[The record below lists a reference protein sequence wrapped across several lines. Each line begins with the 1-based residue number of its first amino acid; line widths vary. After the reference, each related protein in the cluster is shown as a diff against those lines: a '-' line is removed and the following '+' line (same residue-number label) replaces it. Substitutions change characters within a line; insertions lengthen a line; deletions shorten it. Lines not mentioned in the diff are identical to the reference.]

1 MEVYLN
7 EISGIGDA
15 LVAMRESKRHI
26 TRDDELNIRTLE
38 KMCIAEPPLGT
49 RGFIKRKITSEE
61 AERMSDI
68 IDDVAAYNMQLDE
81 FYTEVAKML
90 KWAKKHITLGKFID
104 LSFTVYGMHRGGQ
117 DDWDSHAKRFD
128 NRIVRSSTRL
138 ADFHDGEMSDF
149 YKNKILT
156 TDAVAHK
163 LNIHMPEGIDIDGFK
178 YVKAVN
184 GYIRE
189 EFADNKDV
197 KRGLYNLSIPSDFI
211 FRVNLIEFAHIYQQ
225 RHMGTSAH
233 PEVKELAERAAGLV
247 AYATADLVTKDW
259 LLEVE
264 N

>member
-15 LVAMRESKRHI
+15 LIAMRESKRHI
-26 TRDDELNIRTLE
+26 TRADELSIRTLE
-38 KMCIAEPPLGT
+38 RMCIAEPTLGT
-49 RGFIKRKITSEE
+49 RGFIKRQVTPEE
-61 AERMSDI
+61 AEKMSGI
-68 IDDVAAYNMQLDE
+68 IDDVAAFNMQLDE
-81 FYTEVAKML
+81 FYTDVKKML

-149 YKNKILT
+149 YKDKILT
-156 TDAVAHK
+156 TDMVAHK
-163 LNIHMPEGIDIDGFK
+163 LNIKMPENVYTDGFK
-178 YVKAVN
+178 YVKTVN

-189 EFADNKDV
+189 EFANDKDV

-225 RHMGTSAH
+225 RNAGTSAH
-233 PEVKELAERAAGLV
+233 PEVKELAERAAELV
-247 AYATADLVTKDW
+247 AYATANLVTKDW